1 LSASGGIASGP
12 VFCLTDEDTVAI
24 PRYAIAASDSGA
36 HWRRFEAAVERAR
49 AEIGLLK
56 DGRNREQT
64 EILETHLMMLGDPE
78 FIPQIKKALE
88 STLLNIEAVLKDRVD
103 EAARML
109 RSTGDAYLSER
120 AVDIEDAFGRVMR
133 LLLRD
138 GTVPSVPAASRASS
152 ASGSP
157 SSPGSSRFVPAG
169 AILVARNLKPSE
181 AIALRDSGLAG
192 IALEEGGATSHV
204 AILARAWRIPA
215 VMGVR
220 GLLGSV
226 SDGNPVVL
234 DADSGCLTVD
244 PSPDLLAKA
253 RAKAL
258 SFRASSGTS
267 GVTAA
272 RAQERAETRDGAVM
286 TLRANIAFS
295 GETRE
300 ALESGAE
307 GVGLF
312 RSEFLFLGSDTLP
325 DEETQYAAYRDAV
338 VGMAGRPVVI
348 RTLDSGGDKMIGEQS
363 SLGEKNPLLG
373 WRAVRYCLDRR
384 DVFRTQLR
392 ALLRAGTAGD
402 LRIMFPMIS
411 CVEELD
417 AVYEALE
424 EAKAELER
432 GGVPFARDCKCGVMI
447 EIPAAAVC
455 ADLLAAKADFMSI
468 GTNDLTQYTMAVDR
482 ENAKVAHLFDCFNP
496 AVLRLVKATLDAGK
510 AAGVEVSM
518 CGEMAG
524 DPEAVFLLMG
534 MGLRNFSMSSAAIPQ
549 VKALVRMVSL
559 ADAEEL
565 AEAVSG
571 LSAAREIRKLVQGK
585 LKACELEEE
594 RN

>member
-1 LSASGGIASGP
+1 MRTLEGLSASGGIASGP

-24 PRYAIAASDSGA
+24 PRYAIAASDVSA

-64 EILETHLMMLGDPE
+64 EILEAHLMMLGDPE
-78 FIPQIKKALE
+78 FIPQIKKALGDN
-88 STLLNIEAVLKDRVD
+88 LLNIETVLKDRVD
-103 EAARML
+103 EASRLL

-138 GTVPSVPAASRASS
+138 GSASSGSAGSRAS
-152 ASGSP
+152 
-157 SSPGSSRFVPAG
+157 GSSRFVPAG
-169 AILVARNLKPSE
+169 AILVARNIKPSE
-181 AIALRDSGLAG
+181 AMALRDSGLAG
-192 IALEEGGATSHV
+192 IVLEEGGATSHV

-220 GLLGSV
+220 GLLDAV

-234 DADSGCLTVD
+234 DADSGVLTLD
-244 PSPDLLAKA
+244 PTPELLATV
-253 RAKAL
+253 RAKVLA
-258 SFRASSGTS
+258 FRASGSPSGEA
-267 GVTAA
+267 VA
-272 RAQERAETRDGAVM
+272 RVLERAETRDGAIM

-312 RSEFLFLGSDTLP
+312 RSEFLFIGSDTLP

-338 VGMAGRPVVI
+338 VGMSGRPVVI
-348 RTLDSGGDKMIGEQS
+348 RTLDSGGDKMTGEQS

-417 AVYEALE
+417 AVYEVLE

-549 VKALVRMVSL
+549 VKALVRMVLL

-565 AEAVSG
+565 ADAVSG

-585 LKACELEEE
+585 LKTCELEEE